1 MGLVEMKRARERV
14 RDDPSLVS
22 EVASSVSSALGLD
35 AANRTLGRN
44 IVIAALDTY
53 INAVSEGKKANE
65 GTDGLVGD
73 EVSPLLVDDPKDS
86 GTPGT
91 QVALGDDM
99 KDPRSGESSFLKRA
113 RAYGPLGDNLL
124 SDVFRKV
131 TTRLRG
137 ALMQARA
144 MEEEGGEP
152 GENEPG
158 EGEGDAAGD
167 GALNFRSAERLSG
180 LGVGSRLRG
189 GLLKKPTFQ
198 VKSLPLGSLN

>member
-1 MGLVEMKRARERV
+1 MKRARERV
-14 RDDPSLVS
+14 RDDASLVS
-22 EVASSVSSALGLD
+22 DVASSVSSALGLD

-44 IVIAALDTY
+44 IVIAALDAY
-53 INAVSEGKKANE
+53 IDAVSEGNKASE

-73 EVSPLLVDDPKDS
+73 GISPLSVDDTKDS

-91 QVALGDDM
+91 QVSLGDDM
-99 KDPRSGESSFLKRA
+99 KDPRAGESSFLKRA
-113 RAYGPLGDNLL
+113 RAYGPLGENLL

-137 ALMQARA
+137 ALMQVRA
-144 MEEEGGEP
+144 MQEEGGEP
-152 GENEPG
+152 GANEQG
-158 EGEGDAAGD
+158 GGEGDTLGD
-167 GALNFRSAERLSG
+167 GALNFRNAERLSG

-198 VKSLPLGSLN
+198 VKSLPLASLH